1 MLIEKE
7 QLLIKSLQEC
17 MIVCNH
23 CLNECLAVENVTPM
37 IDCIHTNRECIQFC
51 SYLEQAIIRKSPY
64 AKEFA
69 EICLS
74 VCQDC
79 ARECEKHD
87 HRHCQYCADI
97 CRECAN
103 ACKTFLEA

>member
-1 MLIEKE
+1 MLVEKE

-23 CLNECLAVENVTPM
+23 CLNECLTEEQVAPM
-37 IDCIHTNRECIQFC
+37 LDCIHMNRESIQFC

-74 VCQDC
+74 VCEDC
-79 ARECEKHD
+79 ANECKKHD
-87 HRHCQYCADI
+87 HRHCQYCAEI
-97 CRECAN
+97 CKECVE